1 MGNAIP
7 KPTCNSTYVD
17 NPLGCSNNKSCY
29 YIDKRCN
36 DRVEFY
42 KITDIPLSYIKCS
55 IYPDTNKSSNYIL
68 YCINTHKIKNIIIK
82 SVQINNCNSLYR
94 SNCNILLPVNIENN
108 ESALKPYMQTFG
120 GVDGELT
127 KRLNLTLD
135 QVNLIKQNN
144 NQITLIDIFDIV
156 VNFTVEM
163 YDRNFE
169 QTFSPDK
176 DMLNQNI
183 SNMNKTIVNL
193 KALGL
198 NNQIVS

>member
-7 KPTCNSTYVD
+7 VPTCNVVYSD
-17 NPLGCSNNKSCY
+17 NPVGCSNDDSCY
-29 YIDKRCN
+29 YIDKKCN
-36 DRVEFY
+36 DRVQFS
-42 KITDIPLSYIKCS
+42 KITDIPINYIKCS
-55 IYPDTNKSSNYIL
+55 IYPDTTKSDNYIL

-82 SVQINNCNSLYR
+82 SVQITNCNSLYK
-94 SNCNILLPVNIENN
+94 SDCNMLIPVNLENN
-108 ESALKPYMQTFG
+108 ELALKPYMQTFG
-120 GVDGELT
+120 GIDGELT
-127 KRLNLTLD
+127 KRLNLTLY
-135 QVNLIKQNN
+135 QVNLIKNNN

-156 VNFTVEM
+156 VNITVEM

-169 QTFSPDK
+169 QKLSPDT